1 MRILV
6 TGASG
11 FIGGVVC
18 RRALEQGH
26 EVTALVRRPGSEP
39 PGTAAVSGDLA
50 AGGSL
55 EQAVAEARPECV
67 VHLAAEIA
75 SQRDAAKVTEVNI
88 EGTRRL
94 LAACRALDAGV
105 PTEAGMGR
113 RPTLPKFIFSSTVVT
128 GDAHGELLTEESSLP
143 VETPYGRAKQEGE
156 RMVLESGLPA
166 VVIRPSHVYGPG
178 GWYGEELVPRLRQPG
193 RFAVIGSGANLWDVV
208 HVEDVASAILLAVA
222 GEAASGRV
230 YHVADDEPITYY
242 EFMALTASE
251 LGVGRP
257 RRIPALLARLV
268 AGRNAVDAVVRSAR
282 TSNARIKSELGWE
295 PRFPTAREGVPDAVA
310 RLLAASA
317 AS

>member
-18 RRALEQGH
+18 RRAIEQGH

-39 PGTAAVSGDLA
+39 PGTAVVSGDLA
-50 AGGSL
+50 AGSGL

-94 LAACRALDAGV
+94 LDACRALDA
-105 PTEAGMGR
+105 TEAGMER
-113 RPTLPKFIFSSTVVT
+113 RPALPKFIFSSTVVT
-128 GDAHGELLTEESSLP
+128 GDAHGELLTEERSLP

-178 GWYGEELVPRLRQPG
+178 GWYSEELVPRLRQPG

-208 HVEDVASAILLAVA
+208 HVEDVATAILLAVA
-222 GEAASGRV
+222 AEAASGRV

-257 RRIPALLARLV
+257 RRIPAPVARLV